1 LFSCN
6 EYCRDKWHLGT
17 FGTLLRMFPVFDLP
31 NNDAGVVIIADI
43 DEVAEN
49 KPF

>member
-1 LFSCN
+1 
-6 EYCRDKWHLGT
+6 
-17 FGTLLRMFPVFDLP
+17 MFPVFNLP